1 MNITAKMKYKYM
13 VEIHGL
19 YYQGAYNMPE
29 LMDEMEDGKDV
40 MRFSRNK
47 SDGKKFDTISA
58 AAAIGGLI
66 GGSRIVRYNM
76 LNGDVE
82 DVRELMKASVQRE
95 WKGAT
100 A

>member
-13 VEIHGL
+13 VECSGL
-19 YYQGAYNMPE
+19 YYQGADRMTQLLDGGPE
-29 LMDEMEDGKDV
+29 RMK
-40 MRFSRNK
+40 FSRNK
-47 SDGKKFDTISA
+47 RDGKKFDTISA
-58 AAAIGGLI
+58 AAAICGLI

>member
-19 YYQGAYNMPE
+19 YYQGVDRMTQLLDGGPE
-29 LMDEMEDGKDV
+29 QMK
-40 MRFSRNK
+40 FSRNK
-47 SDGKKFDTISA
+47 SVGKKFDTISA
-58 AAAIGGLI
+58 AGAIGGLI